1 LRQFEGFEHT
11 HPTIYEDGQSKV
23 LENPNALPRAWIVH
37 SARKEENPKET
48 LRLLGSGEV
57 DPRQEALLEEDPP
70 QQMSQ
75 PPGGSS
81 AEQALVEE
89 YGANSMK
96 LKTSSGSAGL
106 LVLSEVYYPAWK
118 AYVDGEPAEVYATD
132 QLLRSVPIPEGEHE
146 VELRYESEA
155 LEAGIT
161 ISMVAC
167 AVLVVLAFAAGVQ
180 YWRKSAGGAKT
191 T

>member
-1 LRQFEGFEHT
+1 M
-11 HPTIYEDGQSKV
+11 
-23 LENPNALPRAWIVH
+23 
-37 SARKEENPKET
+37 
-48 LRLLGSGEV
+48 
-57 DPRQEALLEEDPP
+57 EEDPP

-180 YWRKSAGGAKT
+180 YWRKGAGGAKKIT
-191 T
+191 GRP